1 MCLFYRKL
9 YLIENYSLRMI
20 YAKFMKLF
28 KIVFFS
34 LMIFV
39 LGIFNAFAANHAP
52 PSPTGRRRP
61 PPPPGL
67 PIDENILT
75 LMLVALVLGIYI
87 IYRFKLKQKT
97 PI

>member
-1 MCLFYRKL
+1 M
-9 YLIENYSLRMI
+9 
-20 YAKFMKLF
+20 KFF

-39 LGIFNAFAANHAP
+39 IGIFNAFAANQAP
-52 PSPTGRRRP
+52 PSPVGRRRP
-61 PPPPGL
+61 PPPHGL

>member
-1 MCLFYRKL
+1 M
-9 YLIENYSLRMI
+9 
-20 YAKFMKLF
+20 KFF

-39 LGIFNAFAANHAP
+39 IGISNAFAANQAP
-52 PSPTGRRRP
+52 PSPFGRRRP

-67 PIDENILT
+67 PIDENILI
-75 LMLVALVLGIYI
+75 LMLIALLLGIYI
-87 IYRFKLKQKT
+87 IYSFKLKQKT

>member
-1 MCLFYRKL
+1 M
-9 YLIENYSLRMI
+9 
-20 YAKFMKLF
+20 KFF

-34 LMIFV
+34 VMIFV
-39 LGIFNAFAANHAP
+39 LGIFNAFAADIVP
-52 PSPTGRRRP
+52 PSPTARRKP

-67 PIDENILT
+67 PIDENILI
-75 LMLVALVLGIYI
+75 LMLVALLFGIYI

>member
-1 MCLFYRKL
+1 
-9 YLIENYSLRMI
+9 MI
-20 YAKFMKLF
+20 YAKFMKFF
-28 KIVFFS
+28 KSVFFF

-39 LGIFNAFAANHAP
+39 LGIFNAFAADP
-52 PSPTGRRRP
+52 PSPTGRRKP

-75 LMLVALVLGIYI
+75 LMLVALLLGIYI
-87 IYRFKLKQKT
+87 IYSFKLKQKT